1 MSNRHAWHTMDTE
14 QICEI
19 LETNAVKG
27 LSRKQAAARA
37 KKLNIRQP
45 EALHPLFIPSGRP
58 LYKDLGRLMLNP
70 ITLLTLFV
78 ALITCFFEKQYALG
92 GIMIAILLINTLL
105 CAIANTQARNVWK
118 KLQLYSNPMIKVV
131 RSGKLYT
138 TDARNVLPGDLVILS
153 EGDVC
158 PADIKLEKG
167 SRLRV
172 SQYVLMPDLNQK
184 FDFVSVEKS
193 GDFVYP
199 PNGEVFHPD
208 CCNIV
213 YAGSVIQEGFARG
226 IAVET
231 GSHTYIGASNCTVPG
246 TNHAQEPQSISFI
259 KRYFTR
265 FATVQAIVLV
275 PLTVLLTVTMRQ
287 SMTFAESFLTAL
299 ALCASAIAEHLVS
312 LAGIVHA
319 AGINSAASQQKN
331 AAVAIIKSNE
341 ASDKLCEMTDL
352 LLLDSSAISDGK
364 YHLESVYACG
374 NIYNTQELRNT
385 NVERLATDLY
395 LYRTATRPIDSSHRD
410 AFDAGLTAPID
421 ALIKHVITDTEAI
434 ELIRTESYVSC
445 EDNVFTVH
453 NKLNSGEYVVMLS
466 QDEQL
471 LLRCTHVATP
481 QGQKLL
487 DDSEHIALRT
497 LCRIYRESGYRI
509 LLIATQKDQSV
520 VCIGVLAFSH
530 KPGFQFSEC
539 CRQLIDGGVRISVFM
554 PDTAENLKILM
565 DSALIRDQSTDV
577 LTAQA
582 AVAQGLDLHVAYGSY
597 RAYLGFSE
605 TQIKDLIVKLKER
618 GNCVAS
624 YCVSNSL
631 HELHSMADLTITC
644 DAIEYRSTKVAESYY
659 DKMPVDG
666 RDFSAR
672 ASQHMRRSSGVVLR
686 RAGDQGGGLHG
697 ILTGRT
703 HALAIN
709 CNLANAVTYLITVQF
724 FRAVLLIVPAMFGMQ
739 MLSAVSL
746 LIGGLILDAAAIM
759 LFAWAKPADSAVSTS
774 YSIMRRLE
782 KPITYNVANVVSACV
797 SALLVWL
804 SFAFLQ
810 ILGIVD
816 LSQSM
821 GMGFVS
827 TYLLQGTVFAV
838 TLHEYTSKGRKTPPW
853 PLIISAGLFVLL
865 LGVCML
871 VPTFAALTGCN
882 HHSFLSV
889 AITFI
894 APLIYYFTY
903 RILTLRGL
911 NLHK

>member
-1 MSNRHAWHTMDTE
+1 MSNRHAWHTMETE

-19 LETNAVKG
+19 LETNSVKG
-27 LSRKQAAARA
+27 LSKKQAAARA

-45 EALHPLFIPSGRP
+45 EAMHPLFIPSGRP
-58 LYKDLGRLMLNP
+58 LYKDLGKLMLNP

-92 GIMIAILLINTLL
+92 GVMVAILLMNTLL
-105 CAIANTQARNVWK
+105 CAIANTQARNIWK

-138 TDARNVLPGDLVILS
+138 TDARNVLPGDVVILG

-172 SQYVLMPDLNQK
+172 SQYVLKPDLSQK
-184 FDFVSVEKS
+184 FDFVSAEKS
-193 GDFVYP
+193 GDFMYQP
-199 PNGEVFHPD
+199 GQEVFHPD
-208 CCNIV
+208 CRNIV
-213 YAGSVIQEGFARG
+213 YAGSVIEQGFARG

-231 GSHTYIGASNCTVPG
+231 GSHTYIGASNGTVPG
-246 TNHAQEPQSISFI
+246 TNQITEPQSIAFI

-265 FATVQAIVLV
+265 FATVQAILLV

-287 SMTFAESFLTAL
+287 SMTFSESFLTAL

-319 AGINSAASQQKN
+319 TGINSAASQQETS
-331 AAVAIIKSNE
+331 AVAIIKSNE

-352 LLLDSSAISDGK
+352 FLLDSSAISDGK

-395 LYRTATRPIDSSHRD
+395 LYRTATRPIDSSNRD

-421 ALIKHVITDTEAI
+421 SLIKHVVTDTEAI
-434 ELIRTESYVSC
+434 DLIRTASYVSC
-445 EDNVFTVH
+445 EEQVFTVH
-453 NKLNSGEYVVMLS
+453 NKLTSGDYNVMLS

-471 LLRCTHVATP
+471 LLRCTHVATT
-481 QGQKLL
+481 QGQKEL

-509 LLIATQKDQSV
+509 LLIANQKGLSV

-530 KPGFQFSEC
+530 KPGFQFSDC
-539 CRQLIDGGVRISVFM
+539 CQQLIDSGVRISVFM

-565 DSALIRDQSTDV
+565 DSALVRDQSTDV
-577 LTAQA
+577 LTAQSA
-582 AVAQGLDLHVAYGSY
+582 DDQGLDLHVAYGSY

-618 GNCVAS
+618 GSHVAS
-624 YCVSNSL
+624 YCVNNSL
-631 HELHSMADLTITC
+631 YEIHSMADLTITC
-644 DAIEYRSTKVAESYY
+644 DAIEYRSAKVAESYY
-659 DKMPVDG
+659 DKLPVDG

-672 ASQHMRRSSGVVLR
+672 ASQNMRRNSGVVLR
-686 RAGDQGGGLHG
+686 RANDQGGGLHG
-697 ILTGRT
+697 ILTGKK

-709 CNLANAVTYLITVQF
+709 YNLANAVTYLITVQF

-746 LIGGLILDAAAIM
+746 LVGGLILDAAAIM
-759 LFAWAKPADSAVSTS
+759 LFGFAKPAQNAVSPS

-804 SFAFLQ
+804 SFALLQ

-816 LSQSM
+816 LPQSLSV
-821 GMGFVS
+821 GFIS
-827 TYLLQGTVFAV
+827 TYLLQGTAFAV
-838 TLHEYTSKGRKTPPW
+838 TLHEYTASNRKSPS
-853 PLIISAGLFVLL
+853 LSVVISAVLFVLL
-865 LGVCML
+865 LCACMF
-871 VPTFAALTGCN
+871 VPTLGTLTGCN
-882 HHSFLSV
+882 HQSVVSV
-889 AITFI
+889 AMSVT
-894 APLIYYFTY
+894 APIIYYITY
-903 RILTLRGL
+903 KILTLRGL